1 MIKIVPTTKSI
12 KEVIKIVVQSTL
24 CTSFF
29 DLVFL
34 FRLIG
39 ISPLSLITLQ
49 HATCALSRLFQNLLK
64 NIIVFSSLQIYV
76 NVLKQGSNQTC
87 KKCAVNRK
95 NLHTR

>member
-12 KEVIKIVVQSTL
+12 KEVAKIVVQSTL

-39 ISPLSLITLQ
+39 INPLSLITL
-49 HATCALSRLFQNLLK
+49 
-64 NIIVFSSLQIYV
+64 
-76 NVLKQGSNQTC
+76 
-87 KKCAVNRK
+87 
-95 NLHTR
+95 